1 MTIKGMSFC
10 LLGGLFIPMVAF
22 AWPIKDLQGF
32 KSLTMESAAQEG
44 VKSVQNQLNNTTD
57 QLLKITGDL
66 GNLNFSPQSLF
77 STNNNPLVGDIKP
90 ISISVP
96 SLGLDGEAVKNTF
109 VTQGV
114 LNQTTFMPVG
124 AAARN
129 LTKDQKE
136 AILAQQEKLSQ
147 NLAVQG
153 VAKANVDK
161 TSAVQITEKV
171 DAATKMINA
180 AKTEREATQAYAHT
194 TAALATNFS
203 SVVDKASANLAIVSS
218 VRLSSITQVAEIDQ
232 TTEESTLADEST
244 AGQET
249 SSSSET
255 TGG

>member
-1 MTIKGMSFC
+1 MTIKGVILC
-10 LLGGLFIPMVAF
+10 LLGGLVMPMTAV

-57 QLLKITGDL
+57 QLLKVTGDL

-77 STNNNPLVGDIKP
+77 GTDNNPLVGDIKP
-90 ISISVP
+90 VSVSVP
-96 SLGLDGEAVKNTF
+96 SLGLEGETVKNTF

-114 LNQTTFMPVG
+114 LNQTTLMPVG
-124 AAARN
+124 AAANN
-129 LTKDQKE
+129 LTTAQKE

-161 TSAVQITEKV
+161 ASAVQITEKA
-171 DAATKMINA
+171 DAAAKMINA
-180 AKTEREATQAYAHT
+180 AKTEREATQAYAHVA
-194 TAALATNFS
+194 AALATDFS

-218 VRLSSITQVAEIDQ
+218 VRLSSITQMAEMAQ
-232 TTEESTLADEST
+232 TAEESTTTGES
-244 AGQET
+244 AGGQVA